1 MYSVL
6 LAGLNAKRSLHSN
19 LTSKD
24 HIMAT
29 RTKTQ
34 PAPAIES
41 VAEPI
46 MTPNDEASFS
56 YMEFMRSMASM
67 TGIEIPS
74 GKQLLAATIVGLAG
88 GILGGYIVGSLATYV
103 FAGALIFTGSAFIAF
118 IAMVLTFIVGVY
130 AASIA
135 SSRAA
140 MYVATGKLETDVV
153 RAKDWVVSKFAGLTK
168 SEVTVQVPSFTV
180 GAR

>member
-1 MYSVL
+1 
-6 LAGLNAKRSLHSN
+6 
-19 LTSKD
+19 
-24 HIMAT
+24 MAT

-41 VAEPI
+41 IA
-46 MTPNDEASFS
+46 TPNEEASFS

-74 GKQLLAATIVGLAG
+74 GKQLLAATVVGLAG
-88 GILGGYIVGSLATYV
+88 GILGGYVVGSVASYV
-103 FAGALIFTGSAFIAF
+103 FAGAVLFTGSAFIAF
-118 IAMVLTFIVGVY
+118 IAMMLTFIVGVY

-140 MYVATGKLETDVV
+140 MYVATGKLERDAV
-153 RAKDWVVSKFAGLTK
+153 RAKDWVVGLVK
-168 SEVTVQVPSFTV
+168 RQPRVV
-180 GAR
+180 AA

>member
-1 MYSVL
+1 MV
-6 LAGLNAKRSLHSN
+6 
-19 LTSKD
+19 
-24 HIMAT
+24 T
-29 RTKTQ
+29 RTKAQAKAT
-34 PAPAIES
+34 PAIES
-41 VAEPI
+41 VAEEI
-46 MTPNDEASFS
+46 VTPNDEASFS

-88 GILGGYIVGSLATYV
+88 GILGGYVVGSLATYV

-140 MYVATGKLETDVV
+140 MYVATGKLERDAV
-153 RAKDWVVSKFAGLTK
+153 RAKDWVVSKFTGLTR
-168 SEVTVQVPSFTV
+168 SETTVQAPSFTV